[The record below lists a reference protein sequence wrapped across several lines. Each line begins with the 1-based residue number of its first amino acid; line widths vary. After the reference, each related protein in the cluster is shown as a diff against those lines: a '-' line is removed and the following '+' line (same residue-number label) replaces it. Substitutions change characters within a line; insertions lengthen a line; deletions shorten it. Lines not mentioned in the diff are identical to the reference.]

1 MKLRAQYHQTRL
13 VSGPNGPLSDEVSV
27 ISEWFV
33 NDHLWVNTL
42 VGYSMPHGALAASG
56 LTNPFS
62 FLNADAVPVGNK
74 ASVDFILAVGINF

>member
-1 MKLRAQYHQTRL
+1 
-13 VSGPNGPLSDEVSV
+13 VSV
-27 ISEWFV
+27 IGECFA
-33 NDHLWVNTL
+33 NDHLWVNAL

-74 ASVDFILAVGINF
+74 PSVDFVLAVGVNF